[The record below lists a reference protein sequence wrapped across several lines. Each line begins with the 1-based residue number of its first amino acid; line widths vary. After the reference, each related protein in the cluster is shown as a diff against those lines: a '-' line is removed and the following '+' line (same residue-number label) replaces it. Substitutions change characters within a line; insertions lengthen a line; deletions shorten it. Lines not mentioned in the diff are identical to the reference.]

1 MNNNQT
7 AINSD
12 SEYPEPFESGWMDIG
27 SRTIDTGMHFT
38 LEVDDSGFHLRKDYG
53 MMPVNDL
60 FGELDWWPTERG
72 WEGQTESLL
81 GLLGEVAPKVQLE
94 LSELLDLVRQQFVCY
109 GYDEIDAYIAD
120 EQSQAFTTDDL
131 KSRYSQLVDEIRIP
145 GLPSDDIAGLAKGE
159 EGEGTR
165 YRGLE
170 LAFSS
175 EGWSA
180 TIWEPD
186 PCDEMFLPETW
197 DCDTLDEVIRK
208 CEGTSYFPGT
218 RENLVGLL
226 VDSDARWQQFIDA
239 DFSKFEESQPE

>member
-1 MNNNQT
+1 MLNNNQT
-7 AINSD
+7 EIDSE
-12 SEYPEPFESGWMDIG
+12 SEYPEPFESGWMDCG
-27 SRTIDTGMHFT
+27 SRTIDPGMHFT
-38 LEVDDSGFHLRKDYG
+38 LEVDDCGFNLRKDYG
-53 MMPVNDL
+53 VMSVNDL

-72 WEGQTESLL
+72 WEGQNASLL

-109 GYDEIDAYIAD
+109 GFDEIDAYIDD
-120 EQSQAFTTDDL
+120 EQTLAFTREDL
-131 KSRYSQLVDEIRIP
+131 ISRYSQFVDEFRIP
-145 GLPSDDIAGLAKGE
+145 GLPSDDIAGLAMGE
-159 EGEGTR
+159 EEEGSR

-170 LAFSS
+170 LAFGS

-226 VDSDARWQQFIDA
+226 VDSDPRWQRFVDT
-239 DFSKFEESQPE
+239 DFSKVE